1 MADDKDEIEVDI
13 ETTTDKP
20 GEQKPDVEVVEEA
33 SAATGTENT
42 LAELRRQL
50 DAEKSARLAA
60 EAQVRANH
68 SNLTKA
74 AEDKRASEMQ
84 LVNGAIDTV
93 TREIELLK
101 SNYAAALANNDHS
114 QAAELQFVMS
124 ENAAKLQQL
133 RLGKEAMENAPL
145 PNIEQVAP
153 PVDPVEALASQLSVR
168 SANWLRAHPECARDQ
183 RLYQKMIAAHNLAVA
198 DGVTADTDEYFQFV
212 EQTIG
217 IKPKQAAAAQPSAL
231 SQAAA
236 PARSA
241 PPAAPV
247 SRGNGSDGRIVR
259 LSKDE
264 IEMASLMGMSKEEYA
279 KNKQQLKKEGK
290 LN

>member
-1 MADDKDEIEVDI
+1 MADDKDEIEVEVEAAKDKSEEPKVEI
-13 ETTTDKP
+13 E
-20 GEQKPDVEVVEEA
+20 VAEEA
-33 SAATGTENT
+33 HATPSTDDA

-50 DAEKSARLAA
+50 EEEKSARLAA
-60 EAQVRANH
+60 EAQVRANQT
-68 SNLTKA
+68 NLTKA
-74 AEDKRASEMQ
+74 AEDKRASEIQ

-93 TREIELLK
+93 SREIEMLK
-101 SNYAAALANNDHS
+101 GSYAAALANDDHS
-114 QAAELQFVMS
+114 QAAELQFAMS

-133 RLGKEAMENAPL
+133 KLGKEAMENAPL
-145 PNIEQVAP
+145 PKIEQVAP
-153 PVDPVEALASQLSVR
+153 PVDPVEALASQLSKR
-168 SANWLRAHPECARDQ
+168 SAEWLRSHPECARDQ
-183 RLYQKMIAAHNLAVA
+183 RLYQKMIGAHNLAV
-198 DGVTADTDEYFQFV
+198 GSGFTADTDEYFQFV

-217 IKPKQAAAAQPSAL
+217 IKSKSQQASQQSAL

-247 SRGNGSDGRIVR
+247 SRGNGSDGRVVR
-259 LSKDE
+259 LTKDE
-264 IEMASLMGMSKEEYA
+264 IEMASLMGMTKEEYA